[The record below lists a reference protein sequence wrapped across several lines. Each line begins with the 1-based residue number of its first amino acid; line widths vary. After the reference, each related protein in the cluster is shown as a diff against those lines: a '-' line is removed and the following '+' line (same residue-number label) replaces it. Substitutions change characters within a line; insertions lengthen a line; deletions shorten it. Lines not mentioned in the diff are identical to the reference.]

1 MAKILETNLC
11 RINYS
16 DSLEELSN
24 ATVKLLQNKIVE
36 YKKLFNIEFDE
47 QIIVNYFDDLEEF
60 REFIYKIRGER
71 VSLPKYAK
79 GTYDNGMVNAYIEP
93 DTQLKRLYTAS
104 HELFHILYMKYI
116 LKNDYAKRI
125 VWYDEGMAQFI
136 SGEKDK
142 YADEEKF
149 KRFYLKVKEN
159 TKIIPNLNNLKH
171 GNSFCNDE
179 YNGYDL
185 SYLSVRYLNE
195 ILNSEDFKK
204 LMSDFSTIKEYGNN
218 LIYRM
223 FDYYDL
229 KFECNK
235 KIEKIKTALSNDTV
249 GIILCKQ
256 DNEYMIKYCSDDRI
270 IAREYE
276 LV

>member
-1 MAKILETNLC
+1 M
-11 RINYS
+11 
-16 DSLEELSN
+16 
-24 ATVKLLQNKIVE
+24 
-36 YKKLFNIEFDE
+36 
-47 QIIVNYFDDLEEF
+47 
-60 REFIYKIRGER
+60 
-71 VSLPKYAK
+71 SLPKYAK
-79 GTYDNGMVNAYIEP
+79 GTYDDGMVNAYIEP

-116 LKNDYAKRI
+116 LKNDYSNRI

-149 KRFYLKVKEN
+149 KRFYLKVKGN

-171 GNSFCNDE
+171 GSSFCNDE

-235 KIEKIKTALSNDTV
+235 
-249 GIILCKQ
+249 
-256 DNEYMIKYCSDDRI
+256 RI
-270 IAREYE
+270 N
-276 LV
+276 

>member
-1 MAKILETNLC
+1 
-11 RINYS
+11 
-16 DSLEELSN
+16 
-24 ATVKLLQNKIVE
+24 
-36 YKKLFNIEFDE
+36 
-47 QIIVNYFDDLEEF
+47 
-60 REFIYKIRGER
+60 
-71 VSLPKYAK
+71 
-79 GTYDNGMVNAYIEP
+79 
-93 DTQLKRLYTAS
+93 
-104 HELFHILYMKYI
+104 
-116 LKNDYAKRI
+116 
-125 VWYDEGMAQFI
+125 MAQFI

-149 KRFYLKVKEN
+149 KRFYLKVKGN

-171 GNSFCNDE
+171 GSSFCNDE

-229 KFECNK
+229 KLTKE
-235 KIEKIKTALSNDTV
+235 
-249 GIILCKQ
+249 
-256 DNEYMIKYCSDDRI
+256 
-270 IAREYE
+270 
-276 LV
+276 